1 MANYCTNL
9 FFASTENEQDL
20 NMIEKYLDEH
30 FETYLEVYEDTL
42 DGEFTSRWTFP
53 CESIDEMMKIS
64 RSLISYIS
72 EFLVMN
78 FSASTYPFAPLVKV
92 NGIFTTKSTQL
103 CITKKKPAM

>member
-53 CESIDEMMKIS
+53 CESIDEMMKNIQEPNK
-64 RSLISYIS
+64 LYIRILS
-72 EFLVMN
+72 NELQCEYVSFRT
-78 FSASTYPFAPLVKV
+78 FSQGKWNIHY
-92 NGIFTTKSTQL
+92 
-103 CITKKKPAM
+103 